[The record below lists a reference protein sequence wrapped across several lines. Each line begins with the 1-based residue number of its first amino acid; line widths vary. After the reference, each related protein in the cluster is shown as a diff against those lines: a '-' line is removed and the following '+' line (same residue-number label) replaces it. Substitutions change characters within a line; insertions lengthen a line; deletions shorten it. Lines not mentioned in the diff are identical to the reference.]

1 MNRRDALRRIGAAP
15 LAIST
20 VPWAAVVATG
30 SHDASAARPDQ
41 FSEAEKRL
49 FVEDQLRDLPPR
61 AATLEYMFSKRGSL
75 EPNVDDTA
83 TLRVGA
89 PGTGGARPAHV
100 DFLTDVRRLELPD
113 VDAATANPVILFF
126 LERDVREM
134 HRLTGGSTNYY
145 RKRIRMALAEAAEV
159 QSITTTLGPRS
170 IAGTAIVI
178 EPYRDDPA
186 RSRYERFADKNY
198 RFTLSNDVPGMLVE
212 MRSELLAPAT
222 GAGSRRDTMIA
233 ETLRF
238 TRMR

>member
-1 MNRRDALRRIGAAP
+1 MNRRDALRRIVAAP
-15 LAIST
+15 LAVAT
-20 VPWAAVVATG
+20 VPWASVVATG
-30 SHDASAARPDQ
+30 SHDASAATPDQ

-61 AATLEYMFSKRGSL
+61 AATLEYAVSKRGSL

-100 DFLTDVRRLELPD
+100 DFLTDMRRLELPD

-170 IAGTAIVI
+170 IAATAIVI

-198 RFTLSNDVPGMLVE
+198 RFTLSNDVPAMLVE
-212 MRSELLAPAT
+212 MR
-222 GAGSRRDTMIA
+222 
-233 ETLRF
+233 
-238 TRMR
+238 

>member
-1 MNRRDALRRIGAAP
+1 
-15 LAIST
+15 
-20 VPWAAVVATG
+20 
-30 SHDASAARPDQ
+30 
-41 FSEAEKRL
+41 
-49 FVEDQLRDLPPR
+49 
-61 AATLEYMFSKRGSL
+61 
-75 EPNVDDTA
+75 
-83 TLRVGA
+83 
-89 PGTGGARPAHV
+89 
-100 DFLTDVRRLELPD
+100 
-113 VDAATANPVILFF
+113 
-126 LERDVREM
+126 M

>member
-15 LAIST
+15 FAVAPVPLATIVAISRDAG
-20 VPWAAVVATG
+20 AAT
-30 SHDASAARPDQ
+30 PDQ

-49 FVEDQLRDLPPR
+49 FADDQLRGLPAR
-61 AATLEYMFSKRGSL
+61 AATLEYAFSKRGTL
-75 EPNVDDTA
+75 EPSVDDTA

-89 PGTGGARPAHV
+89 PGTDGARPAHV
-100 DFLTDVRRLELPD
+100 DFLTDVRHMELPD

-134 HRLTGGSTNYY
+134 HRLTGGSMNYY
-145 RKRIRMALAEAAEV
+145 RKRIRMALAEGAQV

-212 MRSELLAPAT
+212 MRSELFAPSTGT
-222 GAGSRRDTMIA
+222 GAARDTMIA

>member
-1 MNRRDALRRIGAAP
+1 MNRRDALRAMGAAP
-15 LAIST
+15 FAIAS
-20 VPWAAVVATG
+20 VPWAVG
-30 SHDASAARPDQ
+30 SHHARAATPDQ
-41 FSEAEKRL
+41 FSDAEKRL
-49 FVEDQLRDLPPR
+49 FVDDQLRSLPSR
-61 AATLEYMFSKRGSL
+61 TATLEYAFSKRGSL

-89 PGTGGARPAHV
+89 PGTAGARPAHV

-113 VDAATANPVILFF
+113 IDAATANPVILFF

-145 RKRIRMALAEAAEV
+145 RKRIRMALAEGAQV

-186 RSRYERFADKNY
+186 RSRYERFADKTY
-198 RFTLSNDVPGMLVE
+198 RFTLSSEVPGTLVE
-212 MRSELLAPAT
+212 MHSELLAPVK
-222 GAGSRRDTMIA
+222 GSGSAPETLIS